1 MSGCSWRSVLVAVG
15 RLVEPVDKAKQ
26 KYSRNVEVENLIT
39 KHSAANVVELMVNKE
54 SEHRVYVP
62 SLLWE
67 LYALWPSA

>member
-1 MSGCSWRSVLVAVG
+1 MLVAVG

>member
-1 MSGCSWRSVLVAVG
+1 MLVAVG
-15 RLVEPVDKAKQ
+15 RLVGPVDKAKQ
-26 KYSRNVEVENLIT
+26 KYSQNLEVENLLT

-54 SEHRVYVP
+54 SEHRVDVP